1 MNKLPQRD
9 KTQGR
14 SKEKY
19 FKNMHMTDKYRQDL
33 ET

>member
-14 SKEKY
+14 SKEEY
-19 FKNMHMTDKYRQDL
+19 LKNMHMTDKYR
-33 ET
+33 